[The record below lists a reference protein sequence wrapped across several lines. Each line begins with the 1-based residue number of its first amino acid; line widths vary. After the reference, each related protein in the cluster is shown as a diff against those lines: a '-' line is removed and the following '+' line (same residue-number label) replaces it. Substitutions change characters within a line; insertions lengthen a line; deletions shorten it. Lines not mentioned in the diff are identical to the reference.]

1 MKKLVMFIFISTLCL
16 SLTKANNVIGE
27 QFLSVSATSGLSMRM
42 APGLSAEKIM
52 IIPHGAEVE
61 VILRDENPL
70 EETVEWTKGQWTYVE
85 YDGRRGYVFDG
96 FLTSLPIPNLQ
107 FEKVVSDLDL
117 CSPLMSWA
125 EHRFN
130 EVKSVDTIQRN
141 DITKVIKVLA
151 DGVILKKYS
160 DDQFF
165 MLEAEIDHI
174 RIMDA
179 YHLLL
184 NMMDKEDMVIF
195 KNNSTFLKDQS
206 FEIEKIRVDI
216 DNPVLIEKIDENRV
230 RITIDNPY
238 QDCSL

>member
-1 MKKLVMFIFISTLCL
+1 MFIFISTLCL

>member
-1 MKKLVMFIFISTLCL
+1 MKKLVMFLFISSLCL
-16 SLTKANNVIGE
+16 SLTKANNVLGE
-27 QFLSVSATSGLSMRM
+27 QYLSVSATSGLSMRT

-52 IIPHGAEVE
+52 IIPHGAEVQ
-61 VILRDENPL
+61 VILRDKNPL

-96 FLTSLPIPNLQ
+96 FLTSLPMPELQ
-107 FEKVVSDLDL
+107 FEKVVSDQDL
-117 CSPLMSWA
+117 SSPLISWA

-130 EVKSVDTIQRN
+130 EVRSVDTIQRN

-160 DDQFF
+160 DDQMFK
-165 MLEAEIDHI
+165 LDVEIDHI

-184 NMMDKEDMVIF
+184 NMMDKGDQKIF
-195 KNNSTFLKDQS
+195 KDNSTFLKDQG
-206 FEIEKIRVDI
+206 FDIEKIRVSI
-216 DNPVLIEKIDENRV
+216 DNPVTIEQIDENRV

-238 QDCSL
+238 HACSL